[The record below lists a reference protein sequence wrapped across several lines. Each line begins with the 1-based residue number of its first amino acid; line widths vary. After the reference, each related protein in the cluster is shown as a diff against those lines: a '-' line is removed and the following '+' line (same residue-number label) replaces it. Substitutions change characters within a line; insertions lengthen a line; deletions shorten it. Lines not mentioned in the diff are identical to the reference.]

1 MLPRPIIVCFPG
13 YSSYVQWAQ
22 EGPSVNPSEAPPVQ
36 PAEPT
41 PTGRK
46 RRNSRRGLPALA
58 ALGLLVLTKLKTV
71 AMFLLPTLKVLKLG
85 KVLTTTGSMFVSV
98 WLYSL
103 AFGWSF
109 AAGFVLLIFVHEMGH
124 VFVAWRQGLPISAP
138 IFIPFMGALIIA
150 KAEGKSAWN
159 EAVMGIG
166 GPIAG
171 SIGALACWWIYA
183 TTQNELFLGLAYVG
197 FMINLFNLMPVF
209 PLDGGWIIGAVSP
222 YLWLVGIIGLVA
234 GFVTGHFRNPM
245 IIVLVIS
252 SLPRL
257 WHGIRHG
264 IGHGPDVQPATLDQK
279 IKMALAYLA
288 LAGALVW
295 AMGETHKEWTPE
307 RKSQYFRQPA

>member
-1 MLPRPIIVCFPG
+1 
-13 YSSYVQWAQ
+13 
-22 EGPSVNPSEAPPVQ
+22 
-36 PAEPT
+36 
-41 PTGRK
+41 
-46 RRNSRRGLPALA
+46 
-58 ALGLLVLTKLKTV
+58 
-71 AMFLLPTLKVLKLG
+71 MFLLPALKVLKLG

-98 WLYSL
+98 WFYSL

-109 AAGFVLLIFVHEMGH
+109 AAGVVLLIFVHEMGH

-171 SIGALACWWIYA
+171 AIGALACWWIYA
-183 TTQNELFLGLAYVG
+183 TTQNELFLGLAYIG
-197 FMINLFNLMPVF
+197 FMFNLFNLMPVF
-209 PLDGGWIIGAVSP
+209 PLDGGWITGAVSP

-234 GFVTGHFRNPM
+234 GFVTGNFANPM
-245 IIVLVIS
+245 IIVLLIS

-257 WHGIRHG
+257 WQGIRHG
-264 IGHGPDVQPATLDQK
+264 IAHGPDVEPATRDQK

-288 LAGALVW
+288 VAGALAW

-307 RKSQYFRQPA
+307 RKSQYFSQPA

>member
-1 MLPRPIIVCFPG
+1 VEWSQG
-13 YSSYVQWAQ
+13 
-22 EGPSVNPSEAPPVQ
+22 GPSVNPSEAPSVQ
-36 PAEPT
+36 PAEPI
-41 PTGRK
+41 PAGGN
-46 RRNSRRGLPALA
+46 RRNSKRGLA
-58 ALGLLVLTKLKTV
+58 ALVAFGLLVLTKLKT
-71 AMFLLPTLKVLKLG
+71 AGMFLLPALKFLKLG

-150 KAEGKSAWN
+150 KEEGKSAWN
-159 EAVMGIG
+159 QAVMGIG

-209 PLDGGWIIGAVSP
+209 PLDGGWITGAVSP

-234 GFVTGHFRNPM
+234 GFVTGYFHNPM
-245 IIVLVIS
+245 IIVLLIT

-257 WHGIRHG
+257 WHGIRYG
-264 IGHGPDVQPATLDQK
+264 TAYGPDVQSATLDQK
-279 IKMALAYLA
+279 IKMGFAYLA

-307 RKSQYFRQPA
+307 RKSQYFRNSA

>member
-1 MLPRPIIVCFPG
+1 VEWP
-13 YSSYVQWAQ
+13 Q
-22 EGPSVNPSEAPPVQ
+22 EGVQ

-41 PTGRK
+41 EADRK
-46 RRNSRRGLPALA
+46 SRNSKRGLAALVALALLVLSKLKTIAAVVLPAL
-58 ALGLLVLTKLKTV
+58 K
-71 AMFLLPTLKVLKLG
+71 FLKLG
-85 KVLTTTGSMFVSV
+85 KILTTTGSMFVSV

-150 KAEGKSAWN
+150 KAEDKSAWN
-159 EAVMGIG
+159 AAVMGIG

-183 TTQNELFLGLAYVG
+183 NTQNELFLGLAYVG
-197 FMINLFNLMPVF
+197 FMINLFNLMPLF
-209 PLDGGWIIGAVSP
+209 PLDGGWITGAVSP
-222 YLWLVGIIGLVA
+222 YLWLVGIMGLVA
-234 GFVTGHFRNPM
+234 GFVTGYFRNPM
-245 IIVLVIS
+245 LIVLLLF

-257 WHGIRHG
+257 WQGIRHG
-264 IGHGPDVQPATLDQK
+264 IAHGPGVQPATFDQR
-279 IKMALAYLA
+279 IKMGLAYLA
-288 LAGALVW
+288 LAGALAW

-307 RKSQYFRQPA
+307 RKSQYFREAS

>member
-1 MLPRPIIVCFPG
+1 MKPLW
-13 YSSYVQWAQ
+13 YSSSVQWPR
-22 EGPSVNPSEAPPVQ
+22 EGPSFNPSEAPPVQ

-41 PTGRK
+41 AAGRK
-46 RRNSRRGLPALA
+46 RRNSTRGLA
-58 ALGLLVLTKLKTV
+58 ALVGVGLLVLTKLKTV
-71 AMFLLPTLKVLKLG
+71 GMFLLPALKVLKLG

-98 WLYSL
+98 WFYSL

-109 AAGFVLLIFVHEMGH
+109 AAGVVLLIFVHEMGH

-171 SIGALACWWIYA
+171 AIGALACWWIYA
-183 TTQNELFLGLAYVG
+183 TTQNELFLGLAYIG
-197 FMINLFNLMPVF
+197 FMFNLFNLMPVF
-209 PLDGGWIIGAVSP
+209 PLDGGWITGAVSP

-234 GFVTGHFRNPM
+234 GFVTGNFANPM
-245 IIVLVIS
+245 IIVLLIS

-257 WHGIRHG
+257 WQGIRHG
-264 IGHGPDVQPATLDQK
+264 IAHGPDVEPATRDQK
-279 IKMALAYLA
+279 FKMALAYLA
-288 LAGALVW
+288 LAGALAW

>member
-1 MLPRPIIVCFPG
+1 MPRATACEALW
-13 YSSYVQWAQ
+13 YSSSVQWPR
-22 EGPSVNPSEAPPVQ
+22 EGPSFNPSEAPPVQ

-41 PTGRK
+41 AAGRK
-46 RRNSRRGLPALA
+46 RRNSTRGLA
-58 ALGLLVLTKLKTV
+58 ALVGVGLLVLTKLKTV
-71 AMFLLPTLKVLKLG
+71 GMFLLPALKVLKLG

-98 WLYSL
+98 WFYSL

-109 AAGFVLLIFVHEMGH
+109 AAGVVLLIFVHEMGH

-183 TTQNELFLGLAYVG
+183 TTQNELFLGLAYIG
-197 FMINLFNLMPVF
+197 FMFNLFNLMPVF
-209 PLDGGWIIGAVSP
+209 PLDGGWITGAVSP

-234 GFVTGHFRNPM
+234 GFVTGNFANPM
-245 IIVLVIS
+245 IIVLLIS

-257 WHGIRHG
+257 WQGIRHG
-264 IGHGPDVQPATLDQK
+264 IAHGPDVEPATRDQK

-288 LAGALVW
+288 LAGALAW

>member
-1 MLPRPIIVCFPG
+1 
-13 YSSYVQWAQ
+13 
-22 EGPSVNPSEAPPVQ
+22 
-36 PAEPT
+36 
-41 PTGRK
+41 
-46 RRNSRRGLPALA
+46 LA
-58 ALGLLVLTKLKTV
+58 ALVALVLVVLTKLKTV
-71 AMFLLPTLKVLKLG
+71 GMFLLPTLKFLKLG
-85 KVLTTTGSMFVSV
+85 KVLTTSGSMFVSV

-159 EAVMGIG
+159 QAVMGIG

-197 FMINLFNLMPVF
+197 FMFNLFNLMPVF
-209 PLDGGWIIGAVSP
+209 PLDGGWITGAVSP
-222 YLWLVGIIGLVA
+222 YLWLVGISGLVA
-234 GFVTGHFRNPM
+234 GFVTGNFRNPM
-245 IIVLVIS
+245 IIVLLIS

-257 WHGIRHG
+257 WQGIRYG
-264 IGHGPDVQPATLDQK
+264 IGHGPDVQPARLDQK

-288 LAGALVW
+288 LAGALAW

-307 RKSQYFRQPA
+307 RKSQYFRPSHAK